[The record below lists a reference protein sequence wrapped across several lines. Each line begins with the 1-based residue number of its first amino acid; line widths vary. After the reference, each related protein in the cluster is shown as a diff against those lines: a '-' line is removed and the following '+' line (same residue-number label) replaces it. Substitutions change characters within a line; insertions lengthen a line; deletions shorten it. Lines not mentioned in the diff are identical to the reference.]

1 MIFRKIR
8 CFWSVTHVSCRI
20 FRVLHVLN
28 MFCGI
33 AYGTIEFRLC
43 IFADFSGF
51 ERVPVI
57 LDGSDTDFNN
67 VSDTF
72 SACVWYFYRILGAES
87 FA

>member
-57 LDGSDTDFNN
+57 LDGSDTDFNSVLLCSPN
-67 VSDTF
+67 VFCIFTVHF
-72 SACVWYFYRILGAES
+72 PRF
-87 FA
+87 